1 MGVTRVLPAKYMV
14 VEVKL
19 FGIYPYNS
27 QEKAEL
33 STLVEGR
40 I

>member
-1 MGVTRVLPAKYMV
+1 MGVPHVLPAKCMV
-14 VEVKL
+14 VGVKL

-27 QEKAEL
+27 QKRAEL
-33 STLVEGR
+33 STLVEGS